1 VLIFTEQFRLS
12 IVHAVCSTPDAR
24 VNQASGPHN
33 LELHRAEEVSL
44 HMSPARAAQTLVWA
58 PAQPVTTHH
67 RLFHDG
73 IRLTRKEKALLEMLM
88 ENPGR
93 CVTRQALLKSIWN
106 YAEDART
113 RTVDV
118 HIQRLRRKLGPK
130 ADALKTIVRVGYCWL
145 PESA

>member
-1 VLIFTEQFRLS
+1 
-12 IVHAVCSTPDAR
+12 
-24 VNQASGPHN
+24 
-33 LELHRAEEVSL
+33 
-44 HMSPARAAQTLVWA
+44 MSPARAAHPVSWD
-58 PAQPVTTHH
+58 PAQGSATHPG
-67 RLFHDG
+67 RFLDG

-88 ENPGR
+88 DNPGR
-93 CVTRQALLKSIWN
+93 CISRQALLKSVWN

-130 ADALKTIVRVGYCWL
+130 ADALKTIVRMGYCWL

>member
-1 VLIFTEQFRLS
+1 
-12 IVHAVCSTPDAR
+12 
-24 VNQASGPHN
+24 
-33 LELHRAEEVSL
+33 
-44 HMSPARAAQTLVWA
+44 MSPARATYPSSWDTAQTS
-58 PAQPVTTHH
+58 QMHH
-67 RLFHDG
+67 RRFLDG

-93 CVTRQALLKSIWN
+93 CISRQTLLKSVWN

-118 HIQRLRRKLGPK
+118 HIQRLRRKLGPR
-130 ADALKTIVRVGYCWL
+130 ADALKTIVRIGYCWL

>member
-1 VLIFTEQFRLS
+1 
-12 IVHAVCSTPDAR
+12 
-24 VNQASGPHN
+24 
-33 LELHRAEEVSL
+33 
-44 HMSPARAAQTLVWA
+44 MSPARAAHPVSWD
-58 PAQPVTTHH
+58 PAQTSTMHQR
-67 RLFHDG
+67 RLLDG

-93 CVTRQALLKSIWN
+93 CISRQTLLKSVWN

-118 HIQRLRRKLGPK
+118 HIQRLRRKLGSR
-130 ADALKTIVRVGYCWL
+130 ADALKTIVRIGYCWL